1 VDVIG
6 VPYKAEV
13 LERYEAAGVR
23 RVSMWAPSA
32 GRGVV
37 EPALEAFERAVAD
50 LHGE

>member
-6 VPYKAEV
+6 VLPDPAA

-32 GRGVV
+32 GRGVI
-37 EPALEAFERAVAD
+37 EPALDAFERALAD
-50 LHGE
+50 VHGE